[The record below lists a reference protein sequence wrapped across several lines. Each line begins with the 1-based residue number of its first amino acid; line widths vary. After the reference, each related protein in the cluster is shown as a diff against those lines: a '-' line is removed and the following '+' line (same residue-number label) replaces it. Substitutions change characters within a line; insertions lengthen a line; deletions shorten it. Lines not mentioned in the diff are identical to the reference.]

1 MLGKTWLDYGVRMS
15 NFPGRLQGPALE
27 PTYVT
32 IEVADNRLRMVAGR
46 RRMGSYALDDIEV
59 ERTSIYR
66 FSITVDE
73 DTLEFFPDEPSGFAD
88 AVGAV
93 IDLRE
98 STGRFGLKAR
108 IEKAVGG

>member
-1 MLGKTWLDYGVRMS
+1 MS
-15 NFPGRLQGPALE
+15 NFHGRLQGPALE

-32 IEVADNRLRMVAGR
+32 IEVADNRMRIVAGR
-46 RRMGSYALDDIEV
+46 RRMGSYPLDDVEV

-66 FSITVDE
+66 FSLTVDT
-73 DTLEFFPDEPSGFAD
+73 DTLEFFPDEPSEFSE